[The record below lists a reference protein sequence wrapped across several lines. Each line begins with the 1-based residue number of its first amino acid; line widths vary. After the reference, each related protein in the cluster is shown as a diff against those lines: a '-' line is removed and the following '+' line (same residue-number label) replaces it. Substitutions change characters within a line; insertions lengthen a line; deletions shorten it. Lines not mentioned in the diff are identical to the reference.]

1 MQVPRP
7 SQQKS
12 TAAGILTDHA
22 GQSVFFKD
30 KWKTGKLCRYFHPGF
45 HNPPTNHCEFFI
57 HRRRSRL

>member
-30 KWKTGKLCRYFHPGF
+30 KWKTG
-45 HNPPTNHCEFFI
+45 NSAAMFI
-57 HRRRSRL
+57 PAP